1 MRYNAISDF
10 FSISPSLYI
19 NFALNKFTAVKVNKF
34 RYILIGLTIGLIIG
48 LGIST
53 ISDSLIK
60 FDYLIRLK
68 DLLTFNSKVDDSK
81 EKKDVAAEKKDS
93 AMNKILYA
101 YNMRQDTSIITSNND
116 TLLSNYDT
124 ENINATE
131 PDNNDVVVYRDR
143 MISSKYFK
151 VNGLA
156 EVSNN
161 KIGLLDSLLMNKSQ
175 KHPEDMLL
183 VEFWQSPVNYKGYK
197 LSENKLIV
205 FGIDDYNSA
214 SIEIISK
221 NIYLSDQNKYYLL
234 EYSSDYKPLII
245 SDKPD
250 GSGAKKNEKTPM

>member
-1 MRYNAISDF
+1 MSDF
-10 FSISPSLYI
+10 FSISPSLCI
-19 NFALNKFTAVKVNKF
+19 NFALNKFTSVKVNKF
-34 RYILIGLTIGLIIG
+34 RYILLGLTIGLIIG

-68 DLLTFNSKVDDSK
+68 DLLSFNSKVDDSK
-81 EKKDVAAEKKDS
+81 EKKDITTGKKDS
-93 AMNKILYA
+93 VMNKIVYP
-101 YNMRQDTSIITSNND
+101 YNMGRDTLQSASNND
-116 TLLSNYDT
+116 TVLSRYDT
-124 ENINATE
+124 KNSNTTE
-131 PDNNDVVVYRDR
+131 PDNDDVVVYRDK
-143 MISSKYFK
+143 MISSKYLK
-151 VNGLA
+151 VKGLA

-161 KIGLLDSLLMNKSQ
+161 KIGLLDSLLMNDSQ

-221 NIYLSDQNKYYLL
+221 EIVLFYQNKYYQL
-234 EYSSDYKPLII
+234 EYSNDYKPLII

-250 GSGAKKNEKTPM
+250 GSGEKKNEKTPM